1 MSVGSPAGSN
11 WFFLQSPVG
20 CLRFRSLLCHACWLF
35 GTHNLLS
42 TMKNEIH
49 PEYFETTISCT
60 CGAVYNT
67 RSTVKDIQIGI
78 CAGCH
83 PFFTGEQK
91 FIDTAGR
98 VEKFAKR
105 YGSQTAR
112 RKKPSLASV
121 SS

>member
-1 MSVGSPAGSN
+1 MVFVAVYRWLSYVPLPFRATYSTEDASV
-11 WFFLQSPVG
+11 
-20 CLRFRSLLCHACWLF
+20 
-35 GTHNLLS
+35 NLLF
-42 TMKNEIH
+42 TMKNDIH

-60 CGAVYNT
+60 CGVVYTT
-67 RSTVKDIQIGI
+67 RSTVKEIQIGI

-98 VEKFAKR
+98 LEKFTRR
-105 YGSQTAR
+105 YGAQTVR